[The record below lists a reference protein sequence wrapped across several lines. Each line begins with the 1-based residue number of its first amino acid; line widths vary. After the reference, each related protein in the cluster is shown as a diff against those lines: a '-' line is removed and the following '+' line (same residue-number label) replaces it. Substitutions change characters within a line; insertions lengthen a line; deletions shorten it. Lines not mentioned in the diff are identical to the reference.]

1 MPTPVGPVPPDP
13 DDPELWDE
21 WFAPGDDEVS
31 QSRFGW
37 PVRLIAILLAVALVL
52 LFVAAA

>member
-1 MPTPVGPVPPDP
+1 MPPDP

-21 WFAPGDDEVS
+21 WYAPGDDEVS

-52 LFVAAA
+52 LFVVAA

>member
-21 WFAPGDDEVS
+21 WFAAGDDEVS

-52 LFVAAA
+52 LFVVAA